1 MKKQVEKVLKEF
13 WGYIVAAIGLVVA
26 MLALPFFP
34 WFYVLAE
41 FVCWVLVFGS
51 LVLLF
56 LVKKLFQV
64 LDKSIQQERKN
75 LLAESWGSEGNKI
88 LKGIRKQQKALKK
101 AICGALIKVIAGSL
115 LVAGILLIFDV
126 ERKNKAFAA
135 VATFWNNLTHM
146 EGDERRTDNQSETVP
161 EAVIVTQGS
170 SIELEETI
178 AVEATIESGIEKEL
192 QGQYARDDYHKWD
205 FFIQTPD
212 EVSEFL
218 QKQDYRGKVL
228 YWEQEDPAAAF
239 WKQLSSAVEQNCPAS
254 GDPSA
259 CDNQGRNTA
268 NLYQEEAQ
276 MKTLSK
282 EARGQSTVEEWRKMV
297 PEIYR
302 LESLIESQQEIADKY
317 QSGMWN
323 YSIANSYQRYAD
335 EYIKRKKSCTD
346 NVVYACAASIYYTME
361 ALPYLEDLGD
371 SAEIVS
377 QETALRYLYARYK
390 ELSDYGQ
397 LDAESQN
404 TVSAIRQHLAN
415 YYLNR
420 YGRKISE
427 QKGS

>member
-1 MKKQVEKVLKEF
+1 MEKHEKGILKKIAGCVMTIM
-13 WGYIVAAIGLVVA
+13 GIVVA
-26 MLALPFFP
+26 LLALPFFP
-34 WFYVLAE
+34 WFYVVTE
-41 FVCWVLVFGS
+41 FVCCILAFSALVQLL
-51 LVLLF
+51 LVIMGF
-56 LVKKLFQV
+56 WASDGDMWQRTKKLPSGIVGIEQKKMLEEIRSKQEEHTEKICAV
-64 LDKSIQQERKN
+64 LIIIIVISMI
-75 LLAESWGSEGNKI
+75 
-88 LKGIRKQQKALKK
+88 
-101 AICGALIKVIAGSL
+101 IAGL
-115 LVAGILLIFDV
+115 LLILDV

-146 EGDERRTDNQSETVP
+146 EGDERRTDNQPETVP

-170 SIELEETI
+170 SIELEETM
-178 AVEATIESGIEKEL
+178 AVETTIESGIEKEP
-192 QGQYARDDYHKWD
+192 QGQYARDDYHEWD

-371 SAEIVS
+371 SEEIVS